1 MDRYFKKLSSVDS
14 SSVEPSLLQPQELS
28 NEDKSKVDLENLPS
42 DPGER
47 PDIMSYPPNLI
58 EQVRRAYLLKV
69 ATASVERAFSAMKI
83 IKTSLRN
90 SMGDQLLNDCLVPYI
105 ENDVFVKVTNETIMQ
120 RLILDPHYEISSS
133 ATELSWN
140 LSKRNM
146 TQLS

>member
-105 ENDVFVKVTNETIMQ
+105 EKDVFVKVTNETIMQ
-120 RLILDPHYEISSS
+120 RFQKKNRRQML
-133 ATELSWN
+133 
-140 LSKRNM
+140 
-146 TQLS
+146 